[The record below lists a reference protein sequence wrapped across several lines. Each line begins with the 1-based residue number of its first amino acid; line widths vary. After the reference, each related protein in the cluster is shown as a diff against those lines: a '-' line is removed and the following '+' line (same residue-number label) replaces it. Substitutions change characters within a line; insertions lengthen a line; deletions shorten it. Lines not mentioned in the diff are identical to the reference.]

1 MIALQTAP
9 LKPQSPSPRNWLL
22 DSLRSFA
29 ILLMVYYH
37 LLYDLE
43 VLYGIPTGIF
53 YGHWPLIRILGAAL
67 FIFLAGYSITLS
79 RSPIRNGCKVLL
91 FACLISI
98 GTLLFFPDDFVRFG
112 ILHLLGFGMLI
123 SPFFKSPRFNICIGI
138 ILFLLGFLPLDY
150 PAWALPISG
159 GEQHF
164 SMMDY
169 YPLIPWLGYFFLGLA
184 SGQRKYLASY
194 DQPVTNSMLKLLLL
208 PGRYSLIVYL
218 VHQLVILAILTLILG
233 SPR

>member
-1 MIALQTAP
+1 MIALQTTPPKA
-9 LKPQSPSPRNWLL
+9 QNPSPRNWLL
-22 DSLRSFA
+22 DGLRSFA

-43 VLYGIPTGIF
+43 ILYGIPTGIF
-53 YGHWPLIRILGAAL
+53 QGYWPMVRIFGATL

-79 RSPIRNGCKVLL
+79 RNPIRNACKVLF
-91 FACLISI
+91 FACLVSV
-98 GTLLFFPDDFVRFG
+98 GTLIFFPDDFVRFG
-112 ILHLLGFGMLI
+112 ILHLLGFGMLV
-123 SPFFKSPRFNICIGI
+123 SPFFKSPRVNILIGVA
-138 ILFLLGFLPLDY
+138 LFFLSYLPLNY

-159 GEQHF
+159 GEQYF

-184 SGQRKYLASY
+184 SGQRKYFAAY

-218 VHQLVILAILTLILG
+218 VHQLVILAILILILG

>member
-1 MIALQTAP
+1 MIALQTTP
-9 LKPQSPSPRNWLL
+9 LNAQNLSTRNWLL

-53 YGHWPLIRILGAAL
+53 HGHWPMVRILGAAL

-79 RSPIRNGCKVLL
+79 RNPIRNGCKVLL

-98 GTLLFFPDDFVRFG
+98 GTLLSFPDDFVRFG
-112 ILHLLGFGMLI
+112 ILHLLGIGMLI
-123 SPFFKSPRFNICIGI
+123 SPFFKLPRFNILIGI
-138 ILFLLGFLPLDY
+138 ALFFLGFLPLNY
-150 PAWALPISG
+150 PAWVLPIAG

-169 YPLIPWLGYFFLGLA
+169 YPLIPWLSYFFLGLA
-184 SGQRKYLASY
+184 SGQRKYFASY

-218 VHQLVILAILTLILG
+218 VHQLVILAILILILG